1 MSSWPEYDNMSTN
14 RRNSKEY
21 KKRIQKRT
29 KLFEDSQKSI
39 IKLASELQTQ
49 DRQKAVMAYKKLR
62 AARNPTSDKDIALYH
77 WDKRIQVN

>member
-21 KKRIQKRT
+21 KKRLQKRA
-29 KLFEDSQKSI
+29 KLFKESQKSI
-39 IKLASELQTQ
+39 KLADELETQ
-49 DRQKAVMAYKKLR
+49 DRQKAVIAYKKLQATR
-62 AARNPTSDKDIALYH
+62 KPSSDKDIALYH